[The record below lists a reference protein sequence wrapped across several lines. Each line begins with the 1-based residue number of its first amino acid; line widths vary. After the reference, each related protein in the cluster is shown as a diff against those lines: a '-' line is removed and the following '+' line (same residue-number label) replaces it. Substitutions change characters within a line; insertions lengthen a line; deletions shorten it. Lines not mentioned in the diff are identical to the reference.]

1 MEQNSAWFMEAKP
14 VAIWLF
20 LCCIMV
26 ILMVGIGG
34 FTRLSKA
41 GLSITEWKPITG
53 TLPPLSG
60 QDWLQEKLKYEA
72 TPEYKAL
79 NYGISMEEFRA
90 IYLIEYVHRL
100 VARLT
105 GLVFV
110 LPFIYFILRRK
121 ISKKVVIKLCV
132 ALLFGAL
139 QAFAGWYM
147 VKSGL
152 VAKPHVSHYRLALH
166 LLLALVIFALLS
178 YQFFDHQIWIPVLRT
193 QLYEHC
199 SIRVI
204 FTKKDVIPVP
214 RHWDPENLTL
224 NKWLHSKSW
233 IPVSATFMTP
243 FAVQFIFKSKRSYSC
258 VSATRMTGF
267 QSTNSSIYY
276 TILILILIVIQ
287 IIFGAFVAG
296 LNAGLIYN
304 TFPLMDG
311 QIVPED
317 LFFLQPIWLNIFEN
331 RATVQFIHRALAL
344 LILTLVVI
352 LTVKNASIKPVYI
365 MLLSVVIQIIL
376 GVITLLLHIPIAI
389 AIAHQVFSFILFG
402 SSLYF
407 LCYLRKQTTSPIC
420 TFFPS

>member
-1 MEQNSAWFMEAKP
+1 MEQNSAWFMESKP

-60 QDWLQEKLKYEA
+60 QDWLQEKLKYET
-72 TPEYKAL
+72 TPEYKAF
-79 NYGISMEEFRA
+79 NYGMSMEEFQA

-110 LPFIYFILRRK
+110 LPFIYFTLRRK
-121 ISKKVVIKLCV
+121 ISKKVVIRLFM

-152 VAKPHVSHYRLALH
+152 VTEPHVSHYRLALH
-166 LLLALVIFALLS
+166 LLLALIVFALLS
-178 YQFFDHQIWIPVLRT
+178 YQFFDYQIRPK
-193 QLYEHC
+193 Q
-199 SIRVI
+199 
-204 FTKKDVIPVP
+204 TKLKI
-214 RHWDPENLTL
+214 
-224 NKWLHSKSW
+224 
-233 IPVSATFMTP
+233 
-243 FAVQFIFKSKRSYSC
+243 
-258 VSATRMTGF
+258 
-267 QSTNSSIYY
+267 SSDTIYY
-276 TILILILIVIQ
+276 TGMILALIVIQ

-317 LFFLQPIWLNIFEN
+317 LFFLHPIWLNIFEN

-344 LILTLVVI
+344 LILALVVI
-352 LTVKNASIKPVYI
+352 LTVKNASVKPVYI
-365 MLLSVVIQIIL
+365 MLLSVIIQIIL
-376 GVITLLLHIPIAI
+376 GIITLLLHIPIAI

-407 LCYLRKQTTSPIC
+407 LCYLRKQS
-420 TFFPS
+420 

>member
-1 MEQNSAWFMEAKP
+1 MEQNSAWFMESKP

-60 QDWLQEKLKYEA
+60 QDWLQEKLKYET
-72 TPEYKAL
+72 TPEYKAF
-79 NYGISMEEFRA
+79 NYGMSMEEFQA

-110 LPFIYFILRRK
+110 LPFIYFTLRRK
-121 ISKKVVIKLCV
+121 ISKKAVIRLFV

-152 VAKPHVSHYRLALH
+152 VTEPHVSHYRLALH
-166 LLLALVIFALLS
+166 LLLALIVFALLS
-178 YQFFDHQIWIPVLRT
+178 YQFFDYQIRPK
-193 QLYEHC
+193 Q
-199 SIRVI
+199 
-204 FTKKDVIPVP
+204 TKLKI
-214 RHWDPENLTL
+214 
-224 NKWLHSKSW
+224 
-233 IPVSATFMTP
+233 
-243 FAVQFIFKSKRSYSC
+243 
-258 VSATRMTGF
+258 
-267 QSTNSSIYY
+267 SSDTIYY
-276 TILILILIVIQ
+276 TGMILALIVIQ

-317 LFFLQPIWLNIFEN
+317 LFFLHPIWLNIFEN

-344 LILTLVVI
+344 LILALVVI
-352 LTVKNASIKPVYI
+352 LTVKNASVKPVYI
-365 MLLSVVIQIIL
+365 MLLSVIIQIIL

-407 LCYLRKQTTSPIC
+407 LCYLRKQS
-420 TFFPS
+420 

>member
-20 LCCIMV
+20 LCSVMV

-53 TLPPLSG
+53 TLPPLSE

-110 LPFIYFILRRK
+110 LPFIYFTLRRK
-121 ISKKVVIKLCV
+121 ISKKVVIKLFV

-166 LLLALVIFALLS
+166 LLLALIIFALFS
-178 YQFFDHQIWIPVLRT
+178 YQFFDYQIRPKQTKLKISCNTKYYVGIILVL
-193 QLYEHC
+193 
-199 SIRVI
+199 I
-204 FTKKDVIPVP
+204 
-214 RHWDPENLTL
+214 
-224 NKWLHSKSW
+224 
-233 IPVSATFMTP
+233 M
-243 FAVQFIFKSKRSYSC
+243 
-258 VSATRMTGF
+258 
-267 QSTNSSIYY
+267 
-276 TILILILIVIQ
+276 IQ

-317 LFFLQPIWLNIFEN
+317 LFFLQPTWLNIFEN

-365 MLLSVVIQIIL
+365 MPVSYTHL
-376 GVITLLLHIPIAI
+376 TLPTKRI
-389 AIAHQVFSFILFG
+389 V
-402 SSLYF
+402 
-407 LCYLRKQTTSPIC
+407 
-420 TFFPS
+420 

>member
-1 MEQNSAWFMEAKP
+1 MEQNSAWFMESKP

-53 TLPPLSG
+53 TLPPLSR
-60 QDWLQEKLKYEA
+60 QDWLQEKLKYET
-72 TPEYKAL
+72 TPEYKAF
-79 NYGISMEEFRA
+79 NYGMSMEEFQA

-110 LPFIYFILRRK
+110 LPFIYFTLRRK
-121 ISKKVVIKLCV
+121 ISKKVVIRLFV

-152 VAKPHVSHYRLALH
+152 VTEPHVSHYRLALH
-166 LLLALVIFALLS
+166 LLLALIVFALLS
-178 YQFFDHQIWIPVLRT
+178 YQFFDYQIRPK
-193 QLYEHC
+193 Q
-199 SIRVI
+199 
-204 FTKKDVIPVP
+204 TKLKI
-214 RHWDPENLTL
+214 
-224 NKWLHSKSW
+224 
-233 IPVSATFMTP
+233 
-243 FAVQFIFKSKRSYSC
+243 
-258 VSATRMTGF
+258 
-267 QSTNSSIYY
+267 SSDTIYY
-276 TILILILIVIQ
+276 TGMILALIVIQ

-317 LFFLQPIWLNIFEN
+317 LFFLHPIWLNIFEN

-344 LILTLVVI
+344 LILALVVI
-352 LTVKNASIKPVYI
+352 LTVKNASVKPVYI
-365 MLLSVVIQIIL
+365 MLLSVIIQIIL

-407 LCYLRKQTTSPIC
+407 LCYLRKQS
-420 TFFPS
+420 

>member
-1 MEQNSAWFMEAKP
+1 MEAKA
-14 VAIWLF
+14 VTIWLF
-20 LCCIMV
+20 LCSVMV

-34 FTRLSKA
+34 FTRFSKA

-53 TLPPLSG
+53 TLPPLSE

-79 NYGISMEEFRA
+79 NYGMSMEEFRA

-110 LPFIYFILRRK
+110 LPFIYFTLRRK
-121 ISKKVVIKLCV
+121 ISKKVVIRLFV

-152 VAKPHVSHYRLALH
+152 VTEPHVSHYRLALH
-166 LLLALVIFALLS
+166 LLLALIIFALLS
-178 YQFFDHQIWIPVLRT
+178 YQFFDYQIRPKQTKLKISCNTKYYVGIILVL
-193 QLYEHC
+193 
-199 SIRVI
+199 I
-204 FTKKDVIPVP
+204 
-214 RHWDPENLTL
+214 
-224 NKWLHSKSW
+224 
-233 IPVSATFMTP
+233 M
-243 FAVQFIFKSKRSYSC
+243 
-258 VSATRMTGF
+258 
-267 QSTNSSIYY
+267 
-276 TILILILIVIQ
+276 IQ

-344 LILTLVVI
+344 LILVLTVI
-352 LTVKNASIKPVYI
+352 LTIKNASVKPVYI
-365 MLLSVVIQIIL
+365 MLLSVIIQIIL

-407 LCYLRKQTTSPIC
+407 LCYLRKQS
-420 TFFPS
+420 

>member
-1 MEQNSAWFMEAKP
+1 MEQNSAWFMESKP

-60 QDWLQEKLKYEA
+60 QDWLQEKLKYET
-72 TPEYKAL
+72 TPEYKAF
-79 NYGISMEEFRA
+79 NYGMSMEEFQA

-110 LPFIYFILRRK
+110 LPFIYFTLRRK
-121 ISKKVVIKLCV
+121 ISKKVVIRLFM

-152 VAKPHVSHYRLALH
+152 VTEPHVSHYRLALH
-166 LLLALVIFALLS
+166 LLLALIVFALLS
-178 YQFFDHQIWIPVLRT
+178 YQFFDYQIRPK
-193 QLYEHC
+193 Q
-199 SIRVI
+199 
-204 FTKKDVIPVP
+204 TKLKI
-214 RHWDPENLTL
+214 
-224 NKWLHSKSW
+224 
-233 IPVSATFMTP
+233 
-243 FAVQFIFKSKRSYSC
+243 
-258 VSATRMTGF
+258 
-267 QSTNSSIYY
+267 SSDTIYY
-276 TILILILIVIQ
+276 TGMILALIVIQ

-317 LFFLQPIWLNIFEN
+317 LFFLHPIWLNIFEN

-344 LILTLVVI
+344 LILALVVI
-352 LTVKNASIKPVYI
+352 LTVKNASVKPVYI
-365 MLLSVVIQIIL
+365 MLLSVIIQIIL

-407 LCYLRKQTTSPIC
+407 LCYLRKQS
-420 TFFPS
+420 

>member
-1 MEQNSAWFMEAKP
+1 MEQNSAWFMESKP

-60 QDWLQEKLKYEA
+60 QDWLQEKLKYET
-72 TPEYKAL
+72 TPEYKAF
-79 NYGISMEEFRA
+79 NYGMSMEEFQA

-110 LPFIYFILRRK
+110 LPFIYFTLRRK
-121 ISKKVVIKLCV
+121 ISKKVVIRLFV

-152 VAKPHVSHYRLALH
+152 VTEPHVSHYRLALH
-166 LLLALVIFALLS
+166 LLLALIVFALLS
-178 YQFFDHQIWIPVLRT
+178 YQFFDYQIRPK
-193 QLYEHC
+193 Q
-199 SIRVI
+199 
-204 FTKKDVIPVP
+204 TKLKI
-214 RHWDPENLTL
+214 
-224 NKWLHSKSW
+224 
-233 IPVSATFMTP
+233 
-243 FAVQFIFKSKRSYSC
+243 
-258 VSATRMTGF
+258 
-267 QSTNSSIYY
+267 SSDTIYY
-276 TILILILIVIQ
+276 TGMILALIVIQ

-317 LFFLQPIWLNIFEN
+317 LFFLHPIWLNIFEN

-344 LILTLVVI
+344 LIIALVVI
-352 LTVKNASIKPVYI
+352 LTVKNASVKPVYI
-365 MLLSVVIQIIL
+365 MLLSVIIQIIL

-407 LCYLRKQTTSPIC
+407 LCYLRKQS
-420 TFFPS
+420 

>member
-20 LCCIMV
+20 LCSVMV

-53 TLPPLSG
+53 TLPPLSE

-110 LPFIYFILRRK
+110 LPFIYFTLRRK
-121 ISKKVVIKLCV
+121 ISKKVVIKLFV

-166 LLLALVIFALLS
+166 LLLALIIFALFS
-178 YQFFDHQIWIPVLRT
+178 YQFFDYQIRPKQTKLKISCNTKYYVGIILVL
-193 QLYEHC
+193 
-199 SIRVI
+199 I
-204 FTKKDVIPVP
+204 
-214 RHWDPENLTL
+214 
-224 NKWLHSKSW
+224 
-233 IPVSATFMTP
+233 M
-243 FAVQFIFKSKRSYSC
+243 
-258 VSATRMTGF
+258 
-267 QSTNSSIYY
+267 
-276 TILILILIVIQ
+276 IQ
-287 IIFGAFVAG
+287 IIFGAFVSG

-317 LFFLQPIWLNIFEN
+317 LFFLQPTWLNIFEN

>member
-1 MEQNSAWFMEAKP
+1 MESKP

-20 LCCIMV
+20 LCYIMV

-53 TLPPLSG
+53 TLPPLSE

-79 NYGISMEEFRA
+79 NYGMSIEEFRA

-110 LPFIYFILRRK
+110 LPFIYFTLRRK
-121 ISKKVVIKLCV
+121 ISKKVVIRLLIV
-132 ALLFGAL
+132 LLFGAL

-178 YQFFDHQIWIPVLRT
+178 YQFFDYQPASRT
-193 QLYEHC
+193 QLHEHC
-199 SIRVI
+199 DIRVT
-204 FTKKDVIPVP
+204 FTKKDVIPV
-214 RHWDPENLTL
+214 RDTE
-224 NKWLHSKSW
+224 
-233 IPVSATFMTP
+233 
-243 FAVQFIFKSKRSYSC
+243 
-258 VSATRMTGF
+258 MTGF

-317 LFFLQPIWLNIFEN
+317 LFFLHPIWLNIFEN
-331 RATVQFIHRALAL
+331 RVTVQFIHRALAL
-344 LILTLVVI
+344 LILALVVI
-352 LTVKNASIKPVYI
+352 LTVKNASVKPVYI
-365 MLLSVVIQIIL
+365 MLLSVIIQIIL

-407 LCYLRKQTTSPIC
+407 LCYLRKQS
-420 TFFPS
+420 

>member
-1 MEQNSAWFMEAKP
+1 MESKP

-60 QDWLQEKLKYEA
+60 QDWLQEKLKYET
-72 TPEYKAL
+72 TPEYKAF
-79 NYGISMEEFRA
+79 NYGMSMEEFQA

-110 LPFIYFILRRK
+110 LPFIYFTLRRK
-121 ISKKVVIKLCV
+121 ISKKVVIRLFM

-152 VAKPHVSHYRLALH
+152 VTEPHVSHYRLALH
-166 LLLALVIFALLS
+166 LLLALIVFALLS
-178 YQFFDHQIWIPVLRT
+178 YQFFDYQIRPK
-193 QLYEHC
+193 Q
-199 SIRVI
+199 
-204 FTKKDVIPVP
+204 TKLKI
-214 RHWDPENLTL
+214 
-224 NKWLHSKSW
+224 
-233 IPVSATFMTP
+233 
-243 FAVQFIFKSKRSYSC
+243 
-258 VSATRMTGF
+258 
-267 QSTNSSIYY
+267 SSDTIYY
-276 TILILILIVIQ
+276 TGMILALIVIQ

-317 LFFLQPIWLNIFEN
+317 LFFLHPIWLNIFEN

-344 LILTLVVI
+344 LILALVVI
-352 LTVKNASIKPVYI
+352 LTVKNASVKPVYI
-365 MLLSVVIQIIL
+365 MLLSVIIQIIL

-407 LCYLRKQTTSPIC
+407 LCYLRKQS
-420 TFFPS
+420 